1 MNKELATKI
10 GEMLIQVGNKIKAGN
25 SELTEEEAMDVM
37 RIIVHEPIGREEVCK
52 EMNINNNKFYDLLA
66 LNKIP
71 KGRKRR
77 SFKELYWYRDEIKDA
92 INKLRNNR

>member
-1 MNKELATKI
+1 MNKELATKV
-10 GEMLIQVGNKIKAGN
+10 GEMLIQTGNKIKAGN

-52 EMNINNNKFYDLLA
+52 EMNINNTKFYDLMT

-77 SFKELYWYRDEIKDA
+77 SFKELYWYRDEIRDA
-92 INKLRNNR
+92 IIKLRSNR

>member
-1 MNKELATKI
+1 MNKELATKV

-37 RIIVHEPIGREEVCK
+37 RIIVHEPISREEVCN
-52 EMNINNNKFYDLLA
+52 EMNINNNKFYDLIA
-66 LNKIP
+66 LKKIP

-77 SFKELYWYRDEIKDA
+77 SFKELYWYRDEIRDA
-92 INKLRNNR
+92 INKLRNNK